1 MYLGQDAVDRALVQM
16 HRPSCRCRGDKV
28 GNTEQRLEISLS
40 SFEQPAQERYIARNP
55 FNAGETLAAAA
66 VDLFTSLSTEL
77 SPLQALTSDTCT
89 IVAMRSASPKRFRVY
104 PWVGALLGMGF
115 LCPFVSSVVGQ
126 TQSSANPSRS
136 FGPDACGPADPNYIH
151 TANETGGI
159 PMFLQRSE
167 AAKAFH
173 LVRESTRNNV
183 ATVLWATGTLDRKAQ
198 TFEIPVDSVTKR
210 ITFSFSVD
218 TKGTKL
224 SLTQP
229 SGGAIVQASASTEIT
244 ELNCGRIVTVI
255 TPEEGSW
262 RAEITGSGRFW
273 IEAQAQSDIYF
284 ISAEFVKSGG
294 RPGHEGLFRIP
305 GQPLA
310 GIPATLEVSLSAKAA
325 QITEFRLVTERG
337 DTIRELRMDATS
349 SDREFLEFVGSV
361 QPPKQPFRVAV
372 TGRDTNGRTYQRF
385 FPKLFH
391 AEAVEVSPSNGLN
404 ELPAG
409 DTKQCTFTLRNTG
422 PPAKFRITVTDARR
436 FVSQVVPQELAL
448 GTGESGTVHVDL
460 TIPNG
465 TAPGI
470 EDDVIVVA
478 TSIVGPAS
486 SNSSVVHL
494 SVSSAASH

>member
-1 MYLGQDAVDRALVQM
+1 LRFLYQGLSRRRKNDTS
-16 HRPSCRCRGDKV
+16 HEIHPINV
-28 GNTEQRLEISLS
+28 GEI
-40 SFEQPAQERYIARNP
+40 
-55 FNAGETLAAAA
+55 LAAHASVT

-77 SPLQALTSDTCT
+77 SPLEASTSDTCT
-89 IVAMRSASPKRFRVY
+89 IVAMRSASLRHFRIY
-104 PWVGALLGMGF
+104 PWVVALLGMGF
-115 LCPFVSSVVGQ
+115 FCPFVSSVVGQ

-136 FGPDACGPADPNYIH
+136 FDPDACGPADPTYIH

-183 ATVLWATGTLDRKAQ
+183 ATVLWATGTLDGKAQ
-198 TFEIPVDSVTKR
+198 TFEVPVDSVTKR

-229 SGGAIVQASASTEIT
+229 SGGAIVRASASTEIT

-262 RAEITGSGRFW
+262 QAEITGSGRFW

-284 ISAEFVKSGG
+284 ISAEFVKNGG

-337 DTIRELRMDATS
+337 DTIQELRMNGTS
-349 SDREFLEFVGSV
+349 SDREFLEFVGDF

-372 TGRDTNGRTYQRF
+372 IGHDTNGRTYQRF
-385 FPKLFH
+385 FSTLFH
-391 AEAVEVSPSNGLN
+391 AETVEVLPGNGLD
-404 ELPAG
+404 ELSAG
-409 DTKQCTFTLRNTG
+409 NTKQLTFTLRNSG
-422 PPAKFRITVTDARR
+422 PPAKFKITVTDARR
-436 FVSQVVPQELAL
+436 FVSQVAPQELAL
-448 GTGESGTVHVDL
+448 GTGESGTVQVDL
-460 TIPNG
+460 TVPKG

-470 EDDVIVVA
+470 GDDVIVVA
-478 TSIVGPAS
+478 TSTVGPAS

-494 SVSSAASH
+494 SVSSTASH